1 MRSEY
6 ILKLLEKNERLDG
19 RKLDEFREI
28 TIEKNPIKRAEGS
41 ARVKVGKTDIIIGI
55 KMELGEP
62 YPDTPDSGVLRTDA
76 EFIPLAHPDFETG
89 KPGEDPTE
97 SARVIDRGIRES
109 ETIDL
114 EKLCIEKGEKVW
126 TVYVDVYP
134 INHDGN
140 LIDAGS
146 LGAIVALKSTKIPS
160 IDKEGNV
167 DRENLKDSLP
177 IIHIPIT
184 VTIGK
189 VMGKM
194 IIDPTFEEEEVLDCK
209 LCVATTEE
217 GKVVSMQKI
226 GSGFLT
232 DDDIDEMIDIAIEK
246 GKELRK
252 LMGNGK
258 KTIKQ
263 KVKANKSRES

>member
-19 RKLDEFREI
+19 RKLDEFRKI

-41 ARVKVGKTDIIIGI
+41 ARVKIGKTDMIVGI
-55 KMELGEP
+55 KMEFGEP
-62 YPDTPDSGVLRTDA
+62 YPDTPNSGVLMTDA
-76 EFIPLAHPDFETG
+76 EFIPLAHPEFQTG

-97 SARVIDRGIRES
+97 AARVIDRGIRES
-109 ETIDL
+109 ETIDV
-114 EKLCIEKGEKVW
+114 EKLCIEKGKKVW

-134 INHDGN
+134 LNHDGN

-146 LGAIVALKSTKIPS
+146 LGAIVALKCTKIPS
-160 IDKEGNV
+160 VDKDGNV
-167 DRENLKDSLP
+167 DRENLKGSLP
-177 IIHIPIT
+177 IVHTPIT
-184 VTIGK
+184 ITIGK
-189 VMGKM
+189 VMDKM
-194 IIDPTFEEEEVLDCK
+194 IVDPIFEEEEVLDCR

-226 GSGFLT
+226 GVGVLT
-232 DDDIDEMIDIAIEK
+232 DDDVDEMIDIAIEK

-252 LMGNGK
+252 LVEDGK
-258 KTIKQ
+258 KTVKQ
-263 KVKANKSRES
+263 KTKTNKSRKS